1 MAQVTAGSTVHDVVI
16 IGSGAGGGTVT
27 KVLADLGIRVLL
39 MEAGPMVTMDD
50 FKNLASPLNDWH
62 RGAGDAATLYTTNTG
77 AAFAQPSVVFP
88 PNAVDEPYT
97 VAPGSQFRWS
107 RSRCIGGRT
116 NHYSRVQLRYSD
128 YDFKNKSMKGVGFD
142 WPIGYADLAPYYDKA
157 ERLVGVTGR
166 PEGLRTAPDGI
177 FQTPAAFKPHEHLIY
192 RSCEK
197 LGIKATSARQAVITS
212 AMNGREAC
220 VYCGQCGRGC
230 HGKSNYASS
239 YVQIFPA
246 METGRV
252 TVLANAMARELV
264 TDASGKVTAVSYID
278 KTTGQER
285 QVRCRTVVLAAA
297 APESAR
303 LLLNSKSP
311 RYPHG
316 IGNSGGNVGKYLT
329 DTVGFGLSAT
339 VPYMRGTPPFTSAG
353 YGSHIYIPWWVTDHS
368 KLDFPL
374 GYHVECG
381 GGGFAV
387 PGLGFAGAAYGQS
400 EGYGLPLKKAIRD
413 SYGMGTNVSLTGRG
427 SCVPN
432 EDSYAEIDPA
442 GTKDKW
448 GIPVLRFHW
457 KWSDHELNQA
467 RHMRDSFTAI
477 LEGMGG
483 VVNAAARGGGP
494 GGRGVA
500 DAAGAAG
507 AAAGQPNGG
516 IPGVAA
522 GGPGARGGA
531 AAPGATAAGTPGA
544 AGGPIGTPGVPGALG
559 AGAASTAQ
567 TPPAQAADDRPQLG
581 AGGGIIHEVGCVRM
595 GTSAD
600 NSVVNSF
607 CRVHDVPNV
616 FSADGGPFAS
626 HADKNPTH
634 TIIAL
639 AWRTAEYL
647 AEELRKGNV

>member
-1 MAQVTAGSTVHDVVI
+1 MIRPAMRQAISSSTVHDVVI

-27 KVLADLGIRVLL
+27 KVLADLGVRVLL
-39 MEAGPMVTMDD
+39 MEAGPMVSMDD
-50 FKNLASPLNDWH
+50 FRNLASPLDDWH
-62 RGAGDAATLYTTNTG
+62 RGAGSAAELYTTNTG
-77 AAFAQPSVVFP
+77 QPFQQPSVVFAP
-88 PNAVDEPYT
+88 SLTDEPYT
-97 VAPGSQFRWS
+97 VAPGSQFRWG
-107 RSRCIGGRT
+107 RSRCLGGRT

-128 YDFKNKSMKGVGFD
+128 YDFKNRSMKGVGFD

-157 ERLVGVTGR
+157 ERLIGVTGR
-166 PEGLRTAPDGI
+166 AEGLATAPDGI
-177 FQTPAAFKPHEHLIY
+177 FQTPAPFKPHEHLVY
-192 RSCEK
+192 KACEK
-197 LGIKATSARQAVITS
+197 LGIRATSSRQAVITS
-212 AMNGREAC
+212 AMNGRDAC

-252 TVLANAMARELV
+252 TVLANSMARELV
-264 TDASGKVTAVSYID
+264 TDGSGKVTAVSYID
-278 KTTGQER
+278 KTTGEER
-285 QVRCRTVVLAAA
+285 QVRCRTVVLSAA

-311 RYPHG
+311 RHPQG
-316 IGNSGGNVGKYLT
+316 IGNSGGMVGKYLT

-339 VPYMRGTPPFTSAG
+339 VPYMRGAAPFASQG
-353 YGSHIYIPWWVTDHS
+353 YGAHLYIPWWHTDHS

-374 GYHVECG
+374 GFHVEVG

-387 PGLGFAGAAYGQS
+387 PSLGFGAAAYNQS
-400 EGYGLPLKKAIRD
+400 EGYGLPMKQAIRD
-413 SYGMGTNVSLTGRG
+413 AYGMGTNISFSGRG

-432 EDSYAEIDPA
+432 ENCYCEIDPDGA
-442 GTKDKW
+442 KDKW

-457 KWSDHELNQA
+457 KWSDYELNQA
-467 RHMRDSFTAI
+467 RYMRESFTEI
-477 LEGMGG
+477 LETLGG
-483 VVNAAARGGGP
+483 TVNAPAARSGGSGGG
-494 GGRGVA
+494 A
-500 DAAGAAG
+500 
-507 AAAGQPNGG
+507 
-516 IPGVAA
+516 
-522 GGPGARGGA
+522 GGA
-531 AAPGATAAGTPGA
+531 AAS
-544 AGGPIGTPGVPGALG
+544 PGVPAAAG
-559 AGAASTAQ
+559 AG
-567 TPPAQAADDRPQLG
+567 PAPDDRPQLG

-595 GTSAD
+595 GTTAA

-607 CRVHDVPNV
+607 CQVHDAPNV

-647 AEELRKGNV
+647 ADEMRKGNV